1 MERVEVETIIKELA
15 RYRHIDPVIEKAIKL
30 IEELRTNYKYKK
42 RSKSQNGYLWELI
55 GKLADTL
62 RIGKDELYIHLL
74 EEYGQGDYIKIKSNV
89 NPRNYFKYY
98 KEVGKDNDCTF
109 YKVYRGSSE
118 YDSKEMSILI
128 DGLIQE
134 CKEQNIETLTPEEI
148 AKMKIN

>member
-1 MERVEVETIIKELA
+1 MERAEVEQIIKELA
-15 RYRHIDPVIEKAIKL
+15 RYRHIDPAIEKAIKI

-42 RSKSQNGYLWELI
+42 RSKSQNAYLWELI
-55 GKLADTL
+55 GKLADVL
-62 RIGKDELYIHLL
+62 RIGKEELYIQLL

-89 NPRNYFKYY
+89 NPKNYFKYY